1 MKITKQRFVQILK
14 EEIENVLTEGVLD
27 KGILKAVFMAGGPGS
42 GKTFVTMGLF
52 GIPDETRVSSKYDL
66 KTVNSDSE
74 FSYLLNK
81 FGFGTDLDNMPED
94 LFSQLTGTAKDMGPG
109 TDVDSGL
116 RKFAKNLTKERM
128 RQYINGRLGMIIDG
142 TADNYKKVKKQRKEL
157 EAKGYDTYMVF
168 VHCDLKT
175 AQARNK
181 ARPRVLPSELVEDS
195 WHKVQKNMVYF
206 QGLFGNSNY
215 LMVDNSKI
223 LSEKQATKKFNMLF
237 NKGLDKF
244 ITKPVKN
251 KIGKKWIE
259 KQKILI
265 KNKKRG

>member
-1 MKITKQRFVQILK
+1 MKITKKRFLQILK
-14 EEIENVLTEGVLD
+14 EEIESVLTEGVFD

-52 GIPDETRVSSKYDL
+52 GIPTETRVSSKYDL

-74 FSYLLNK
+74 FSHLLNK
-81 FGFGTDLDNMPED
+81 FGFGTDLDNMPDD
-94 LFSQLTGTAKDMGPG
+94 LFSQLTGTSKDMGPG

-116 RKFAKNLTKERM
+116 RKFAKQLTKERM
-128 RQYINGRLGMIIDG
+128 KHYINGRLGMIIDG

-157 EAKGYDTYMVF
+157 EDIGYDTYMVF

-181 ARPRVLPSELVEDS
+181 ARPRVLPAELVEDS
-195 WHKVQKNMVYF
+195 WHKVQKNMAFF
-206 QGLFGNSNY
+206 QGMFGSSNF
-215 LMVDNSKI
+215 LLVDNSKI
-223 LSEKQATKKFNMLF
+223 LSEKAATKKFKMLF
-237 NKGLDKF
+237 NKGLSKF
-244 ITKPVKN
+244 INRPVKN
-251 KIGKKWIE
+251 KKGQKWIE